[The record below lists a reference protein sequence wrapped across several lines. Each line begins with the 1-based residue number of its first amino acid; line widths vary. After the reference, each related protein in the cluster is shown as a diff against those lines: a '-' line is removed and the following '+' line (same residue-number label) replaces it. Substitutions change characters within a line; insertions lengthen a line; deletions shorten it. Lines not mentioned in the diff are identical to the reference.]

1 MQSDFDLYYQ
11 ERDGCVNVLKSYKL
25 DSGVD
30 ALLNRESLNEVR
42 EIFTQA

>member
-1 MQSDFDLYYQ
+1 MQSGFDLYYQ

-30 ALLNRESLNEVR
+30 ALLKESLSEVH
-42 EIFTQA
+42 EIFT